1 MLLCLL
7 ANSEAVELQG
17 RVGPRSFNPNK
28 PFAETLALGSARTTE
43 IAQRS
48 VCQCL
53 PGPNTVKMQLTH
65 CAQESFSPS
74 LSDPTS
80 VLPLHQ

>member
-1 MLLCLL
+1 MLPRLL

-28 PFAETLALGSARTTE
+28 PFAETLALGSARTAE
-43 IAQRS
+43 IAQES

-53 PGPNTVKMQLTH
+53 PGPNTVKMQLAH
-65 CAQESFSPS
+65 CTQESFAPS
-74 LSDPTS
+74 LSDRTI
-80 VLPLHQ
+80 VLP